1 MISAYSYAI
10 FAAFFWGAGF
20 IGSRFGLEGLSPM
33 WVTFFRFLVAFIV
46 ALPTIATM
54 KIKHLKWKMF
64 LGAFICAVIL
74 ACMMFLQ
81 IKGLQYTT
89 VAKSGFITI
98 LYAFF
103 TPILCLIF
111 YRKKLSGIYWS
122 LMLLALIGMMLICE
136 LSFANFNK
144 GDLLTLIC
152 ALFSS
157 FHILAINHF
166 SKFIKNFSLFNLL
179 QMFFVCLISFPL
191 AIALEGSEIVIKG
204 QFLNSSHVLS
214 GILFMGIFSTSI
226 AFFLQGKSQ
235 QKIPP
240 HMASLI
246 FLLESPFAAIMAFV
260 IFQEVMSNMAIIGS
274 LLVVLTVALLPLENH
289 LAKCFRALV
298 LNVASKV
305 REGLEKVQV
314 QKVYNYILLF
324 ICFLTL

>member
-1 MISAYSYAI
+1 MITAYSYAI

-20 IGSRFGLEGLSPM
+20 IGSRYGLEELSPM
-33 WVTFFRFLVAFIV
+33 WVTFFRFFVAFVV
-46 ALPTIATM
+46 ALPSIVAVR
-54 KIKHLKWKMF
+54 KKHLDVKLF
-64 LGAFICAVIL
+64 LGAFICAAFL
-74 ACMMFLQ
+74 SSMMFLQ

-103 TPILCLIF
+103 TPILCWIF

-122 LMLLALIGMMLICE
+122 LMLVALVGMMLICE
-136 LSFANFNK
+136 FDFSNFNR
-144 GDLLTLIC
+144 GDLLSFIC
-152 ALFSS
+152 AFVSS

-166 SKFIKNFSLFNLL
+166 SKFIKNFSLFNLM

-191 AIALEGSEIVIKG
+191 AIGLEGTEIVIKG
-204 QFLNSSHVLS
+204 KFLDSTYVLS

-246 FLLESPFAAIMAFV
+246 FLLESPFAAILAFA
-260 IFQEVMSNMAIIGS
+260 IFHEVMSNMAIVGS
-274 LLVVLTVALLPLENH
+274 LLVVLTVALLPLETH
-289 LAKCFRALV
+289 IKSLI
-298 LNVASKV
+298 
-305 REGLEKVQV
+305 
-314 QKVYNYILLF
+314 QKVFCFDKLTYRQSNYFLLALT
-324 ICFLTL
+324 FLIV

>member
-20 IGSRFGLEGLSPM
+20 IGSRYGLEELSPM
-33 WVTFFRFLVAFIV
+33 WVTFFRFFVAFIV
-46 ALPTIATM
+46 ALPSVLVV
-54 KIKHLKWKMF
+54 KKSHFQWKMF
-64 LGAFICAVIL
+64 LGALVCAVFL
-74 ACMMFLQ
+74 SSLMFFQ

-103 TPILCLIF
+103 TPILCWFF
-111 YRKKLSGIYWS
+111 YRKKLSGTYWS
-122 LMLLALIGMMLICE
+122 LMLIALAGMMFICE
-136 LSFANFNK
+136 LNFSNFNL
-144 GDLLTLIC
+144 GDLLTLFC
-152 ALFSS
+152 ALISS

-166 SKFIKNFSLFNLL
+166 SKYIKNFSLFNLL
-179 QMFFVCLISFPL
+179 QMFFVCLISFPV
-191 AIALEGSEIVIKG
+191 AIGLEGTEVVIKG
-204 QFLNSSHVLS
+204 QFLNSSYVLS

-246 FLLESPFAAIMAFV
+246 FLLESPFAAILAFL

-289 LAKCFRALV
+289 IQKIFSFNKSRLNLWRVNFRRSNYLLLA
-298 LNVASKV
+298 
-305 REGLEKVQV
+305 
-314 QKVYNYILLF
+314 
-324 ICFLTL
+324 LTLLIV